1 MQIERARDGTHKC
14 WLRQG
19 EYQALVDAAGGWRD
33 ELIVRLGGEVGL
45 RSFEIPQIQPT
56 HIRREVGED
65 FEAFLLRVPEGKDTR
80 DGVGKPRDAYLP
92 RRLETEM
99 TRFAEE
105 RELEDTDPFAP
116 VSARRIQQII
126 KEAATSAAVRTG
138 DDDFR
143 KVSSHDLRR
152 YFAQTLLVRE
162 RVNPR
167 VVMSVGGWS
176 DFQAIEPYLNKPD
189 VATIAREFDQAG
201 LS

>member
-1 MQIERARDGTHKC
+1 MQIERAADGTHKC
-14 WLRQG
+14 WLREG
-19 EYQALVDAAGGWRD
+19 EYESLVDAAGGWRD
-33 ELIVRLGGEVGL
+33 ELILRLGGEVGL
-45 RSFEIPQIQPT
+45 RSFEVPQIQPT
-56 HIRREVGED
+56 HIRREVGD
-65 FEAFLLRVPEGKDTR
+65 GFEAYLLRVPEGKDTR

-105 RELEDTDPFAP
+105 RGLDDTDPFAP
-116 VSARRIQQII
+116 VTPRRIQQVV
-126 KEAATSAAVRTG
+126 KEAAEVAANRTG

-162 RVNPR
+162 RMNPR

-176 DFQAIEPYLNKPD
+176 DFQAIEPYLNQPD
-189 VATIAREFDQAG
+189 VATIAKEFERAG
-201 LS
+201 IS